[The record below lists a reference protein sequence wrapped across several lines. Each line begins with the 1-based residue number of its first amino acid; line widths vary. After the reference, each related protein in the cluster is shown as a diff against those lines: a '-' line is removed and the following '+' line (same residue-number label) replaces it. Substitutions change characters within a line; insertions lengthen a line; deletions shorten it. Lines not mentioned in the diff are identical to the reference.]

1 MGISLKLLL
10 YKGKLYA
17 DGTRPVV
24 IQYII
29 NSKVKRKVVGRCLE
43 EHWDE
48 KTNRVKAKVKN
59 ATALNHR
66 ISAAFSEA
74 EKEIYK
80 VQSGD
85 KPIRSLFDPVSP
97 TTFNGAVQQEL
108 VRLKIEMKAG
118 AYNKLIGYSSQ
129 IKDYCDTDILEL
141 KDMDLNWFKG
151 YTHFLTQLGNEGATS
166 QKKVKTIRAVVLRY
180 LGKEK
185 VSEELR
191 CYRIPTK
198 KTIKQKLD
206 TGEFARL
213 ESLELPEGDIVLAV
227 RDLFLL
233 QVYLRGIRVGD
244 LLQAGPDQF
253 NEGFFKYK
261 DDKTGQN
268 FSIKIIP
275 RAQVII
281 DKYLS
286 TDDRLFPFFKWQHNP
301 KLNDFDNK
309 VKRLKDKESCTSVI
323 NKYLKMIATMADISK
338 PLSSHIARH
347 TFARMAI
354 DKINNP
360 MVTME
365 LMGHS
370 SLVVHQQYL
379 NDLRK
384 DEELDRAADDI
395 FS

>member
-1 MGISLKLLL
+1 MRISLKLLL
-10 YKGKLYA
+10 YKSKTYA
-17 DGTRPVV
+17 DGSHPVLL
-24 IQYII
+24 QYII
-29 NSKVKRKVVGRCLE
+29 NCKVKRKVLTRCKPDD
-43 EHWDE
+43 WDL
-48 KTNRVKAKVKN
+48 KTQRVKAKVKN
-59 ATALNHR
+59 SASINNIIATAFG
-66 ISAAFSEA
+66 AA
-74 EKEIYK
+74 EKQIYD
-80 VQSGD
+80 VQVGD
-85 KPIRSLFDPVSP
+85 KPVRSLFEGPAAE
-97 TTFNGAVQQEL
+97 TFSAAIQKEL
-108 VRLKIEMKAG
+108 ERLKVEMKAG
-118 AYNKLIGYSSQ
+118 AYNKLIGYTAQ
-129 IKDYCDTDILEL
+129 IREYCDVDLLSL
-141 KDMDLNWFKG
+141 KDMDIAWFKG
-151 YTHFLTQLGNEGATS
+151 YAKYLAGLGNIGSTS

-191 CYRIPTK
+191 CYRIPAR

-253 NEGFFKYK
+253 DEGFFKYK

-286 TDDRLFPFFKWQHNP
+286 TDARLFPFFKWQYNP

-309 VKRLKDKESCTSVI
+309 VKRLKEKESCTSVI
-323 NKYLKMIATMADISK
+323 NKYLKIIATMADINK

-354 DKINNP
+354 DRINNP